1 MDAVGRMT
9 PWTPARIR
17 ALREHARLTQRDLA
31 ELCRVSEAAVWFW
44 EAGRRDPNV
53 FSQRQLDIVARRQ
66 KFALDTSDGERQSD
80 GVASREIV

>member
-1 MDAVGRMT
+1 
-9 PWTPARIR
+9 
-17 ALREHARLTQRDLA
+17 
-31 ELCRVSEAAVWFW
+31 
-44 EAGRRDPNV
+44 V